1 MIILIVAKVQWPLQT
16 AIPEHV
22 TQKKSLQPNQIK
34 EEIMLFFFD
43 NAILLGLVWLLVLTF
58 PVFLYREASIV
69 RSTRKTVIIAIFSIP
84 TMVVGAVIMALLFLY
99 QENRMHDAGKQ

>member
-1 MIILIVAKVQWPLQT
+1 M
-16 AIPEHV
+16 
-22 TQKKSLQPNQIK
+22 
-34 EEIMLFFFD
+34 
-43 NAILLGLVWLLVLTF
+43 LTF

-84 TMVVGAVIMALLFLY
+84 TMIIGAVIMALLFLY